1 MLRALLAT
9 LLCAFVP
16 ASAPTTGL
24 PHYPDVVQVICSDA
38 RGSAFRINDH
48 QLLTAAHVTSNTGC
62 KINGQPIVGVSEKDL
77 DFAVIELPGHG
88 GMKVN
93 CGGFQTGTY
102 VFGVGFAGGNE
113 WQTMTRHYVTY
124 KDTYDGM
131 RYLLGFPSVI
141 PGMSGGVVMNSA
153 GEAVGVV
160 NRYNPGL
167 PLSYSRPLKDTSV
180 CRLRGAALTN

>member
-62 KINGQPIVGVSEKDL
+62 KINGQPIVGVAEEGL

-88 GMKVN
+88 GMKIN
-93 CGGFQTGTY
+93 CGGFTTGTWVWAIGY
-102 VFGVGFAGGNE
+102 ASGFE
-113 WQTMTRHYVTY
+113 WQTLVRTFATW
-124 KDTYDGM
+124 KSTSDGK
-131 RYLLGFPSVI
+131 RYLYGPPVI
-141 PGMSGGVVMNSA
+141 PGMSGGPIIGLDGAVV
-153 GEAVGVV
+153 GIV
-160 NRYNPGL
+160 NQYVPEH
-167 PLSYSRPLKDTSV
+167 PISFSREVKDTSV
-180 CRLRGAALTN
+180 CRAARG